1 MLRVLFV
8 CTGNICR
15 SPMGE
20 LMFPLFFYS
29 NDIVADSAGIQG
41 LPNSPIDPSSA
52 RLLAADNIDT
62 QEFRSKRL
70 TPQLALKSDLILC
83 FTQRQRTKI
92 IELAPRARSRTFQL
106 NDFTTLCEYCRM
118 HALISGDD
126 TKERLNSIL
135 KNASLAQAHIPPTQD
150 IDDPYR
156 KDFRVFESA
165 HKQIQQDIAE
175 IASALEPTRGFHAH

>member
-1 MLRVLFV
+1 
-8 CTGNICR
+8 
-15 SPMGE
+15 MGE

-29 NDIVADSAGIQG
+29 NDIVSDSAGIQG
-41 LPNSPIDPSSA
+41 LPDSPIDPSSA
-52 RLLAADNIDT
+52 QLLAADNIDT

-106 NDFTTLCEYCRM
+106 NDFAALCEYCRV

-135 KNASLAQAHIPPTQD
+135 KNASLVQAHIPQPKTST
-150 IDDPYR
+150 ILIE
-156 KDFRVFESA
+156 KIFRFLNQHINKFSKISPKSQV
-165 HKQIQQDIAE
+165 H
-175 IASALEPTRGFHAH
+175 